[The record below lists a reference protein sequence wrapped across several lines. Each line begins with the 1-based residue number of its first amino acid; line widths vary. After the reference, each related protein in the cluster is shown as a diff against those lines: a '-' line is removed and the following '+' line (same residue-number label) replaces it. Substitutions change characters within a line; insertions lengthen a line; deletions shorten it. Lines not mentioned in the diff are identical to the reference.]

1 MKIAYMHVNV
11 LPVFF
16 VFEIILV
23 LGIGF
28 LWGMPPA
35 LTDMKEEGMISLISV
50 WVHGSS
56 RVALIQGSPPSV
68 R

>member
-1 MKIAYMHVNV
+1 MKIVFMHVNV

-23 LGIGF
+23 WGMEF

-35 LTDMKEEGMISLISV
+35 
-50 WVHGSS
+50 
-56 RVALIQGSPPSV
+56 
-68 R
+68 